1 MNILD
6 TLKVEH
12 GLFYF
17 LFDWIRNQA
26 VANPVTY
33 KVNGSCIMVGR
44 AIESHAKLEEEL
56 LFSALEPR
64 LGRIGPSSCIIH
76 RDEHKKIAQLFADGA
91 YHSSATVGGL
101 LEAVDFA
108 RHHFRQEE
116 AFLFPMAARLLSQSH
131 MERLGRCWVESRGL
145 EVDLPAHVDRNPDLG
160 RDLLNS
166 EQAASGSG
174 QAG

>member
-6 TLKVEH
+6 TLRVEH

-26 VANPVTY
+26 VANPSTY

-76 RDEHKKIAQLFADGA
+76 RDEHRKIVQLFSDGA
-91 YHSSATVGGL
+91 YHSNATVGGL

-145 EVDLPAHVDRNPDLG
+145 EHETGQTKEPEPDLK
-160 RDLLNS
+160 RDLVDINESLP
-166 EQAASGSG
+166 GLF
-174 QAG
+174 